1 MTIGLFPGVIFFKMR
16 NAQCAM
22 RNAQSHFLIPD
33 DGFY

>member
-16 NAQCAM
+16 NAQ
-22 RNAQSHFLIPD
+22 SHFLIPD